1 MKEYQVQST
10 QEGFKDLSMEEQA
23 KTLAKDA
30 LAFPCALL
38 EEDNIPEEDEE
49 ELINIITSINKRD
62 NLEDNIKKYI
72 AINKKNNIEDYKILT
87 GVLHLADCFGMN
99 DERFIKTFILEPYY
113 GCPVEVETADTD
125 KSEEAPKIE
134 ATEQLL
140 IERKP
145 EESAKQEPSKQE
157 RKKPDEQPKVE
168 NKKQEQPK
176 VEQKKS
182 EAKSEK
188 VKVKT
193 TAGAA
198 KNMGG
203 TITASDIVNSCNEHS
218 KMLNQQQPSIQ
229 GQQQHPQGC
238 TCGHCKGNNQTA
250 TPSMSLDE
258 KTELLKNMID
268 FSTIK
273 GIHVKDWEVD
283 NLLQFLASP
292 IFKSKLKEYKSACNP
307 DYPKMTLC
315 SKKYKFDKNLY
326 KFAFWT
332 PTVNNGQ
339 VLVVLYNTNMTLVPN
354 VGPTNNMGFILAN
367 ESDVK

>member
-23 KTLAKDA
+23 KALAKDA

-113 GCPVEVETADTD
+113 GCPVEVETTETD
-125 KSEEAPKIE
+125 KSEEVPKIE

-145 EESAKQEPSKQE
+145 EESAKQEQSKQE
-157 RKKPDEQPKVE
+157 EKKPDK
-168 NKKQEQPK
+168 QPK

-218 KMLNQQQPSIQ
+218 KMLNQQPPV
-229 GQQQHPQGC
+229 GQHPQGC

-307 DYPKMTLC
+307 DYPKLTLC

-326 KFAFWT
+326 KFAFWI
-332 PTVNNGQ
+332 PTVNKGE
-339 VLVVLYNTNMTLVPN
+339 VLVILYNTNMTLIPN
-354 VGPTNNMGFILAN
+354 VGPANNMGFILAN

>member
-23 KTLAKDA
+23 KALAKDA
-30 LAFPCALL
+30 LVFPCALM
-38 EEDNIPEEDEE
+38 ESDNIPDEDGE
-49 ELINIITSINKRD
+49 ELSNIVISINKGE
-62 NLEDNIKKYI
+62 NLEENIKKYI
-72 AINKKNNIEDYKILT
+72 AIYKKNNVEDYKILT
-87 GVLHLADCFGMN
+87 GVLHLAHDFGMN
-99 DERFIKTFILEPYY
+99 NERFIKTFILEPYY
-113 GCPVEVETADTD
+113 GCPVEVETTEAD

-134 ATEQLL
+134 TTQQLL
-140 IERKP
+140 IEYKP
-145 EESAKQEPSKQE
+145 EEGA
-157 RKKPDEQPKVE
+157 
-168 NKKQEQPK
+168 KQEQPK
-176 VEQKKS
+176 QEEKKPEQKKI
-182 EAKSEK
+182 EKKIEPKSEK
-188 VKVKT
+188 VKVK

-218 KMLNQQQPSIQ
+218 KMLNQQPPV
-229 GQQQHPQGC
+229 GQHPQGC

-307 DYPKMTLC
+307 DYPKLTLC

-332 PTVNNGQ
+332 PTVNKGE
-339 VLVVLYNTNMTLVPN
+339 VLVILYNTNMTLIPN
-354 VGPTNNMGFILAN
+354 VGPANNMGFILAN